1 MMFLK
6 KSIILIGVVGL
17 LPACQSI
24 KHHDHHLNSVKNQ
37 VELVGKTPRVL
48 GVSNLPK
55 IERTHRSQPEN
66 LDITILQDRND
77 IILTDKGDP
86 FDVVN
91 EISETKTQEWINR
104 STEVKTF
111 TKRVPEKPSE
121 PFPVIIQKGE
131 FETTQNFQDRIA
143 RDEQIRLDKITKLE
157 NDYAEDIRTYNNSV
171 RAYNSALDAEK
182 IRRKDAS
189 LTKYWQFV
197 HGTLRDVLGN
207 PEISIYQYDADSQA
221 FYAVLSS
228 DKSSLNHW
236 AKIHVP
242 IEQAKFV
249 KQNAS
254 TARPVLSFAKNSN
267 NRLHISKML
276 VKAGDNEYSTT
287 FINRPNFNTA
297 EHIIRSK
304 NINIPGSYLT
314 INKGK

>member
-6 KSIILIGVVGL
+6 KSIILIGIVSL
-17 LPACQSI
+17 LPACQSV
-24 KHHDHHLNSVKNQ
+24 KHSYDHHNSNKNQ
-37 VELVGKTPRVL
+37 VKFVGKTSSIL
-48 GVSNLPK
+48 GVSDISN
-55 IERTHRSQPEN
+55 IERTHNSQPEN
-66 LDITILQDRND
+66 LDITLLQNRND
-77 IILTDKGDP
+77 IILTDKGNP

-91 EISETKTQEWINR
+91 EISETKTQNWINR
-104 STEVKTF
+104 PTEVKAF
-111 TKRVPEKPSE
+111 SKKVPEKPSE

-131 FETTQNFQDRIA
+131 FETTQDFQDRIA
-143 RDEQIRLDKITKLE
+143 KDEQTRLDKITKLE
-157 NDYAEDIRTYNNSV
+157 NDYSEKIKTYNNSV
-171 RAYNSALDAEK
+171 LVYNSAIDAEK
-182 IRRKDAS
+182 IRRKDAYS
-189 LTKYWQFV
+189 TKYWQFV
-197 HGTLRDVLGN
+197 HITLRDVLGN
-207 PEISIYQYDADSQA
+207 PEISIYQYDADSQI

-249 KQNAS
+249 KQNAA
-254 TARPVLSFAKNSN
+254 TAKPVLSFVKNSN